1 MPGVQIGSI
10 FGVVRNAYAFD
21 REAGGSS
28 GGTGAAV
35 AANLG
40 MIGFG
45 TDTGGS
51 IRDPA
56 AFNYLVGLR
65 PSLGL
70 RWAMS
75 AGGPCQHKALL
86 ACNKCCWPLFC
97 FCMSADRG

>member
-1 MPGVQIGSI
+1 MTALPGMQIGSI

-21 REAGGSS
+21 RVAGGSS

-70 RWAMS
+70 TSR
-75 AGGPCQHKALL
+75 
-86 ACNKCCWPLFC
+86 
-97 FCMSADRG
+97 

>member
-1 MPGVQIGSI
+1 MQIGSV

-51 IRDPA
+51 VRDPA

-70 RWAMS
+70 VSRCRYFSQLAPEKTQPLLWACWIRS
-75 AGGPCQHKALL
+75 AI
-86 ACNKCCWPLFC
+86 
-97 FCMSADRG
+97 